1 MRERRVQISELARL
15 TGVSARA
22 LRHYEDRGLLVPER
36 TPSGYRVYSE
46 EDITRVA
53 QIRTMISAGLNTAT
67 IQRYLDC
74 ARIGD
79 HGTELEMCPN
89 LRAELD
95 AIAECLS
102 SKQSEL
108 RETQQRLHELASVG

>member
-1 MRERRVQISELARL
+1 MQISELARL

-22 LRHYEDRGLLVPER
+22 LRHYEDRGLLIPER
-36 TPSGYRVYSE
+36 THGGYRVYSD

-53 QIRTMISAGLNTAT
+53 QIKTMIAAGLNTGT
-67 IQRYLDC
+67 IRRYLDC
-74 ARIGD
+74 A

>member
-1 MRERRVQISELARL
+1 MRISELARL

-22 LRHYEDRGLLVPER
+22 LRHYEARGLLAPDR
-36 TPSGYRVYSE
+36 TSGGYRIYSE
-46 EDITRVA
+46 TDVIRVA
-53 QIRTMISAGLNTAT
+53 QIKAMIDAGLNTAT

-79 HGTELEMCPN
+79 QGTVLEMCPN

-95 AIAECLS
+95 AIAECLTA
-102 SKQSEL
+102 KQTEL
-108 RETQQRLHELASVG
+108 RETQRRLHKLAAVG

>member
-1 MRERRVQISELARL
+1 MQISELARA

-22 LRHYEDRGLLVPER
+22 LRHYEDRGLLIPER
-36 TPSGYRVYSE
+36 THGGYRVYSD

-53 QIRTMISAGLNTAT
+53 QIKTMIAAGLNTDT

-74 ARIGD
+74 ARVGD

-95 AIAECLS
+95 FIAECLS
-102 SKQSEL
+102 SKQAEL

>member
-1 MRERRVQISELARL
+1 MQISELARV

-22 LRHYEDRGLLVPER
+22 LRHYEDRGLLIPER
-36 TPSGYRVYSE
+36 THGGHRDYSE
-46 EDITRVA
+46 EDITRVT
-53 QIRTMISAGLNTAT
+53 QIKTMISAGLNTAT

-74 ARIGD
+74 ARVGD

-95 AIAECLS
+95 AIAECLNA
-102 SKQSEL
+102 KQAEL
-108 RETQQRLHELASVG
+108 RERQQRLHELASIS